1 MIVTSVTNNSLTVAD
16 GSQCVVVLH
25 VLTDDPPLGEN
36 GVGAQGVHVKAAPGP
51 HQVISADVTCASTD
65 GEVPVGQGEGGVLQ
79 HVLVVSN
86 KSVGETRLLG
96 ACLFILLDF

>member
-25 VLTDDPPLGEN
+25 TLTDDPPLGED

-65 GEVPVGQGEGGVLQ
+65 GKVPVGQGEGGVLQ

-96 ACLFILLDF
+96 ACCFI